1 MSSVLQVL
9 ASFGAQSLWSKTVVA
24 MHMDDTGLT
33 DVKGHTVTLSGGVA
47 RSATQSQFGGFS
59 AFFDGA
65 TDYLSVATGSDAV
78 FGTNDFSVSAWIYV
92 SSLADDRT
100 IFDGGGG
107 VTNRPV
113 LHILTNGK
121 LEFYANGT
129 APIASSVGAI
139 ATGTW
144 YYVEIS
150 KKGGTQYLFIDGALV
165 NSNATAVNYAGGT
178 SIRVGMS
185 SFGSFESFHGYIDDL
200 RVINGSAENIVAY
213 TRPTAAFVEG

>member
-1 MSSVLQVL
+1 MSAVLQVL

-24 MHMDDTGLT
+24 MHMDDTGLS

-65 TDYLSVATGSDAV
+65 TDYLSVATGSEAI
-78 FGTNDFSVSAWIYV
+78 FGTNDFSVTAWIYA
-92 SSLADDRT
+92 SSFADERI

-107 VTNRPV
+107 LSNRP
-113 LHILTNGK
+113 ILYIKTNGQ
-121 LEFYANGT
+121 LEFYANGS
-129 APIASSVGAI
+129 APVASSVGAI

-165 NSNATAVNYAGGT
+165 GSGATSVNYEGGT
-178 SIRVGMS
+178 SIRIGMS
-185 SFGSFESFHGYIDDL
+185 SFGDFKSFHGYIDDL